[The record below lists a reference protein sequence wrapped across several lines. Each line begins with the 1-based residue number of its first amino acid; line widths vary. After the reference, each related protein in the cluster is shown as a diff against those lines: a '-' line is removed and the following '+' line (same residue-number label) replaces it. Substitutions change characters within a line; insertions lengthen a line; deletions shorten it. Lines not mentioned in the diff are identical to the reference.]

1 MNPNSSWRPSQDRL
15 SDIGCGFSLFASFLI
30 LLLARPFPLQMRLLL
45 IVGINALIFVIVL
58 TLREKNENSFEK
70 VVHVDTVAAT
80 QVIENVLN
88 AKKFPFEKDRN
99 EKHLHFIL
107 TGEGVELI
115 LTPYDPQNRRRH
127 RVKAPAAI
135 IKIRAAS
142 SEQIPLVESLK
153 YKLDDA
159 FSPKGL

>member
-1 MNPNSSWRPSQDRL
+1 MTLDSSWRHSQDKL

-30 LLLARPFPLQMRLLL
+30 LLMARPLPLQMRVLL
-45 IVGINALIFVIVL
+45 IIGINALIFVVVI
-58 TLREKNENSFEK
+58 TMREKNENSVEK
-70 VVHVDTVAAT
+70 VFYVDSIAAT

-107 TGEGVELI
+107 VSEGVELI
-115 LTPYDPQNRRRH
+115 LTPYDPKGRNRH
-127 RVKAPAAI
+127 WVKAPASI
-135 IKIRAAS
+135 LKIRAVGP
-142 SEQIPLVESLK
+142 ENEPLVSSLK
-153 YKLDDA
+153 QKLDDA